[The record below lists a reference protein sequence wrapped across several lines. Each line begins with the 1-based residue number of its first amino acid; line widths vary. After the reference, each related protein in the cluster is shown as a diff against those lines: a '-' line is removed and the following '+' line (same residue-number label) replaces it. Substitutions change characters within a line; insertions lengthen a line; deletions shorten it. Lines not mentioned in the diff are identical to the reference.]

1 MRVAAAALAALAP
14 MWTLAGPADATQ
26 ISGLHGIVM
35 QGPTS
40 PVCRAD
46 DPCEEPARGLILQF
60 RRDGKVAAEVKT
72 SQTGRYSVKLAAGS
86 YAVKAPGRRIGSG
99 LTPRIVRVR
108 RGQSTR
114 VDFSLDTGIQ

>member
-1 MRVAAAALAALAP
+1 MRMAAAGLAALAP
-14 MWTLAGPADATQ
+14 MFTLAGPSGTAQT
-26 ISGLHGIVM
+26 SGLHGIVM

-46 DPCEEPARGLILQF
+46 DPCEAPARGLVLQF

-72 SQTGRYSVKLAAGS
+72 TQAGKYFVKLAAGS

-99 LTPRIVRVR
+99 LTPRVVRVI
-108 RGQSTR
+108 RGQTAR